1 MFRIG
6 KSLVS
11 EEILENNFQ
20 CNISKCKGACCVE
33 GIAGAPLE
41 INEAKSIEKDF
52 NKISK
57 YLLPRAVK
65 IVKSKGK
72 YITTKDGK
80 LETPLVDSKA
90 CVYVHYE
97 PNGTLS
103 CAIEK
108 AYNKKEIDFNKP
120 ISCHLYPIR
129 VKEYSEFT
137 AVNYHKWSI
146 CSDACSLGNESKNL
160 FIVVKRWT
168 LIKNLESS
176 GFKLE
181 IAKNKT

>member
-52 NKISK
+52 DKISK

-72 YITTKDGK
+72 YITTKNGK
-80 LETPLVDSKA
+80 LLFIQVRSKS
-90 CVYVHYE
+90 
-97 PNGTLS
+97 L
-103 CAIEK
+103 
-108 AYNKKEIDFNKP
+108 
-120 ISCHLYPIR
+120 
-129 VKEYSEFT
+129 
-137 AVNYHKWSI
+137 SI
-146 CSDACSLGNESKNL
+146 C
-160 FIVVKRWT
+160 
-168 LIKNLESS
+168 
-176 GFKLE
+176 
-181 IAKNKT
+181 